1 MPLGSCGCVLRF
13 VKYLKMWESR
23 IPRHIQITSGVI
35 YVLLRLTLMPVLQ
48 GGLHQQPSQNNSGA
62 LKKKTWRAL
71 RLFSQSQSPV
81 SGIAEYFFTSK
92 KKWLWHQDQHP
103 SSPQL
108 KVHSVL
114 FTNRI
119 SKSLDWLW
127 QSPGASFR
135 IRSIRNLLNYRE
147 GLLLVPG

>member
-1 MPLGSCGCVLRF
+1 MANWRTQRYFGTSFRQGASLGFIFLICPATSTTNWLKKGAMTELRTTNAR
-13 VKYLKMWESR
+13 KGQNGPRNGGLWESR

-48 GGLHQQPSQNNSGA
+48 GGLHQQPSQNSSGA

-92 KKWLWHQDQHP
+92 KK
-103 SSPQL
+103 
-108 KVHSVL
+108 
-114 FTNRI
+114 
-119 SKSLDWLW
+119 
-127 QSPGASFR
+127 
-135 IRSIRNLLNYRE
+135 
-147 GLLLVPG
+147 